1 MNKSINLALI
11 GASGVV
17 GRKILKVLEKRDI
30 QISNFYPLGFSTVG
44 NEIELK
50 NSKYKIL
57 DVESFLNVSS
67 CFLFRIKIAF
77 VSTFLCQCFFK
88 GD

>member
-1 MNKSINLALI
+1 MNRPINLALI

-17 GRKILKVLEKRDI
+17 GRKILKILEKRDI

-44 NEIELK
+44 EEIELN

-57 DVESFLNVSS
+57 YFL
-67 CFLFRIKIAF
+67 
-77 VSTFLCQCFFK
+77 
-88 GD
+88 